1 MKTSLVILAAGI
13 GSRFGG
19 GIKQLE
25 HMGPNGEII
34 MHYSIY
40 DALQAGFDEVVF
52 IIRKDIEED
61 FREIIGNKMEKV
73 CPCKYVFQEL
83 DDLPAG
89 FSLPE
94 GRTKP
99 WGTGQALL
107 ACRGV
112 VNNPFIVINAD
123 DYYGK
128 EGFRLIHDYL
138 VANSQN
144 NPFDFCMAG
153 YILDHTLSDN
163 GGVSRGVCTANENLD
178 LVKVTETHNITKTET
193 GAAVPCGDGEWKPL
207 DPKSYVSMN
216 MWGLTPAF
224 IEVLAERFPAFLSNI
239 KAGDIKA
246 EYLLPGIV
254 DDLLQEGKATVK
266 VLPTEDHWFGVTYK
280 EDKPA
285 VVAAINKLITDGVYP
300 SPLF

>member
-52 IIRKDIEED
+52 IIRKDIEQD
-61 FREIIGNKMEKV
+61 FREIIGNDMEKV

-83 DDLPAG
+83 DDLPDG
-89 FSLPE
+89 FSLPA

-138 VANSQN
+138 VANSEAD
-144 NPFDFCMAG
+144 PFKFCMAG

-178 LVKVTETHNITKTET
+178 LIKVTETHNITKTAD
-193 GAAVPCGDGEWKPL
+193 GAAIPCGDNDWKAL

-224 IEVLAERFPAFLSNI
+224 IEVLAERFPIFLSNV
-239 KAGDIKA
+239 KEGDIKA

-254 DDLLQEGKATVK
+254 DDLLQEGKAAVK
-266 VLPTEDHWFGVTYK
+266 VLPTADHWFGVTYK

>member
-34 MHYSIY
+34 MHYSIH
-40 DALQAGFDEVVF
+40 DALQAGFDRVVF
-52 IIRKDIEED
+52 IIRRDIEAD
-61 FREIIGNKMEKV
+61 FKEIIGNDMEKV
-73 CPCKYVFQEL
+73 CPCEYVFQAI
-83 DDLPAG
+83 DDLPDG
-89 FSLPE
+89 YSVPD

-99 WGTGQALL
+99 WGTAQALL

-112 VNNPFIVINAD
+112 VNEPFVVINAD

-138 VANSQN
+138 VENCTPDSTN
-144 NPFDFCMAG
+144 FCMAG
-153 YILDHTLSDN
+153 YVLANTLSEH
-163 GGVSRGVCTANENLD
+163 GGVSRGVCKTDAQSNLIA
-178 LVKVTETHNITKTET
+178 VTETHNITKTES
-193 GAAVPCGDGEWKPL
+193 GAAVPDGEGWAEI
-207 DPKSYVSMN
+207 DPRSYVSMN
-216 MWGLTPAF
+216 MWGLTPAL
-224 IEVLAERFPAFLSNI
+224 IEKLYERFPAFLDGI
-239 KAGDIKA
+239 KEGDIKS
-246 EYLLPGIV
+246 EYLLPAEIDKMIKSG
-254 DDLLQEGKATVK
+254 EATVK
-266 VLPTEDHWFGVTYK
+266 LLPTDDKWFGVTYK

-285 VVAAINKLITDGVYP
+285 VVASIQKLIEDGVYP

>member
-52 IIRKDIEED
+52 IIRKDIEAD
-61 FREIIGNKMEKV
+61 FREIIGNDMEKV
-73 CPCKYVFQEL
+73 CPCKYVFQAI
-83 DDLPAG
+83 DDLPEG
-89 FSLPE
+89 YSVPE

-128 EGFRLIHDYL
+128 QGFALIHDYL
-138 VANSQN
+138 VEHCEEGKN
-144 NPFDFCMAG
+144 DFCMAG

-163 GGVSRGVCTANENLD
+163 GGVSRGVCLVNENND
-178 LVKVTETHNITKTET
+178 LIKVNETHNITKTAD
-193 GAAVPCGDGEWKPL
+193 GAAIPDGEGWKAL

-216 MWGLTPAF
+216 MWGLTPGF
-224 IEVLAERFPAFLSNI
+224 IEVLAERFPTFLDSI
-239 KAGDIKA
+239 KPGDIKA
-246 EYLLPGIV
+246 EYLLPAIV

-266 VLPTEDHWFGVTYK
+266 VLPTDDHWFGVTYK

-285 VVAAINKLITDGVYP
+285 VVAAIGKLISDGTYP

>member
-40 DALQAGFDEVVF
+40 DALAAGFDEVVF
-52 IIRKDIEED
+52 IIRKDLEAD
-61 FREIIGNKMEKV
+61 FREIIGNDMEKV

-83 DDLPAG
+83 DDLPEG

-128 EGFRLIHDYL
+128 QGFRAIHDFL
-138 VANSQN
+138 VSNTDK
-144 NPFDFCMAG
+144 PFGFCMAG
-153 YILDHTLSDN
+153 YILDHTLSEN
-163 GGVSRGVCTANENLD
+163 GGVSRGVCSVNENLD
-178 LVKVTETHNITKTET
+178 LVKVTETHNITKTAD
-193 GAAVPCGDGEWKPL
+193 GAAVPAGDEWKPI

-216 MWGLTPAF
+216 MWGLTPDF
-224 IEVLAERFPAFLSNI
+224 IEVLAERFPAFLASLEPGN
-239 KAGDIKA
+239 IKA

-254 DDLLQEGKATVK
+254 DDLLQEGIATVK
-266 VLPTEDHWFGVTYK
+266 VLPTDDHWFGVTYK

-285 VVAAINKLITDGVYP
+285 VVAAIKKLIADGVYP